1 MDLDSPDAY
10 AGVDPADALGDVEGT
25 ARQWAEAA
33 AVAPPALELDRC
45 DTIVIC
51 GMGGSGITGD
61 IVWALSLGSFDLPV
75 LVHKDYGVPG
85 FTGPRTLV
93 VALSHSGET
102 EETLSAFAA
111 AGERGAT
118 RLAVTAGGTLAQRA
132 DADGATLVRVPQG
145 GGRPPRHS
153 LGTLLVPTLTA
164 VGLDDGLD
172 EAIEVLDGLA
182 VELGR
187 DVPTARNPAKR
198 LALKLATGV
207 VPLAWGGHGIG
218 SVAAYRLKC
227 QLSENAKV
235 TAIHGELPEANHND
249 VVGWEG
255 SSPLTGAAAMIGM
268 RDPAG
273 EHPRV
278 ARRFELTQDLLGDRL
293 VWVEHLT
300 ARGRSPLARVAS
312 LLFQADMVSLYT
324 ALATDTDP
332 TPIAFIDRLK
342 SGLSEATVAP

>member
-1 MDLDSPDAY
+1 VDLDSPDGF
-10 AGVDPADALGDVEGT
+10 AGVDRAGALSDVEQT
-25 ARQWAEAA
+25 ARQWEQAA
-33 AVAPPALELDRC
+33 AVAPATLDPARF

-61 IVWALSLGSFDLPV
+61 IVWALGLDTYPRPIV
-75 LVHKDYGVPG
+75 VHKGYGVPA

-118 RLAVTAGGTLAQRA
+118 RLAVTSGGQLAQRA
-132 DADGATLVRVPQG
+132 TADGATLVLVPG
-145 GGRPPRHS
+145 GPRPPRHS
-153 LGTLLVPTLTA
+153 LGTMLVPTLA
-164 VGLDDGLD
+164 ALGMDGGLG
-172 EAIEVLDGLA
+172 EAIDVLDSAAL
-182 VELGR
+182 ELGR
-187 DVPTARNPAKR
+187 DVPTARNAAKR
-198 LALKLATGV
+198 LALRLATGV
-207 VPLAWGGHGIG
+207 LPLVWGGHGIG

-255 SSPLTGAAAMIGM
+255 GSVLAGAAALVAM

-278 ARRFELTQDLLGDRL
+278 ARRFELTVDLLGDRL
-293 VWVEHLT
+293 AWTDEIT
-300 ARGRSPLARVAS
+300 AVGTSTLARVAS

-324 ALATDTDP
+324 ALATDIDP
-332 TPIAFIDRLK
+332 TPITSIDRLK
-342 SGLSEATVAP
+342 RGLSAAEVAP

>member
-1 MDLDSPDAY
+1 MNLDAPDAY
-10 AGVDPADALGDVEGT
+10 PGVDPADALGDVEAT

-33 AVAPPALELDRC
+33 AVAPRALTLDGF

-61 IVWALSLGSFDLPV
+61 IVWALSLGGFDLPV
-75 LVHKDYGVPG
+75 LVHKGYGLPS

-93 VALSHSGET
+93 VALSHSGKT
-102 EETLSAFAA
+102 EETLSAFTA

-118 RLAVTAGGTLAQRA
+118 RLAVTSGGTLAELA
-132 DADGATLVRVPQG
+132 GEDGATLVRVPG
-145 GGRPPRHS
+145 GDRPPRHS
-153 LGTLLVPTLTA
+153 LGTLLVPTLAA
-164 VGLDDGLD
+164 VGLDAGLD

-187 DVPTARNPAKR
+187 NVPTARNPAKR

-207 VPLAWGGHGIG
+207 VPLVWGGHGIG

-235 TAIHGELPEANHND
+235 TAVHGELPEANHND

-255 SSPLTGAAAMIGM
+255 PSPLGGDAAMIAM

-278 ARRFELTQDLLGDRL
+278 ARRFELTSDLLGDRL
-293 VWVEHLT
+293 DWVEHIT
-300 ARGRSPLARVAS
+300 ARGTSPLARVAS

-324 ALATDTDP
+324 ALATDVDP
-332 TPIAFIDRLK
+332 TPIASIDRLK